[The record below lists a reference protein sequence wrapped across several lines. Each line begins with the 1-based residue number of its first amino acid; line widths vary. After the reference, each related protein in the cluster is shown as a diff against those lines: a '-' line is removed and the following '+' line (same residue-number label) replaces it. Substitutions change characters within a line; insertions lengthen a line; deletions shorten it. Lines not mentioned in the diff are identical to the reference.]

1 MTLRLIGNINEGT
14 DIGNLKKV
22 GNISGKPSD
31 IGGLKLVGNI
41 NNMPDFF
48 KRQEEEERKKLLQK
62 AHEERARALSDEQDE
77 RESLKGLLKETFKP
91 SNLASAAGDLFSGAK
106 DIVTSPLESADKAA
120 DFLTFGA
127 RNLLRDATQATHYQL
142 FGKKNIENLNKEA
155 AEKKKEFSDLI
166 VGRDDLS
173 NEEKLKLIRSLNE
186 SSKLI
191 KAGDIYDFANKTKG
205 QIAGESIG
213 ALADFLTFGT
223 ASLGLKTALSKGGV
237 KELLKFLGSKAGTK
251 HLAEQSISGAA
262 QFGLGSLGE
271 GLQEKEDGKELA
283 DRIISGAKTGA
294 IAQPLF
300 EVGGASIG
308 NLFRKS
314 IVNTKFNKLKKLAKE
329 KLGKL
334 TDEESLF
341 AKDLL
346 AKKTDEEAIIK
357 EIQSERDYLS
367 DVESEIKVEGKAT
380 DASKLTDGISKAQSE
395 DKSFD
400 EFMETAIPKGE
411 NIFYHGTSAS
421 GAKNIDKVGFIKT
434 KGGFNKGRGISVSSD
449 VSVSDAFASGE
460 VVGKSKG
467 KEGSIFAVELKPN
480 AKKIDAQEFLDI
492 RNDLAKNMD
501 LSWEEMTSSAKKMG
515 YISAE
520 QLSPAEITKLKFNKA
535 GDDVYKLLEKQGVDM
550 IDHSKRAYT
559 VGAQQSESVILNPD
573 AILSK
578 TKLKTRSQLKQ
589 LWEGGKKTKGL
600 AESVEAKAIKE
611 DVAKTLG
618 ELPEYEVRGVKSKV
632 NEAFDLVD
640 KDKAK
645 AIRIAMGE
653 EKPPVGFIPEDFYVA
668 LVKKASSEGDAEL
681 LKMLATQSNLIDE
694 ATLMGQRIRTLGE
707 IDPYSP
713 VNKIKEVNKANSDR
727 LGNIKKKV
735 DKEVKD
741 IKRKTKA
748 TVEDWSSFVNSIKC

>member
-1 MTLRLIGNINEGT
+1 MGYA
-14 DIGNLKKV
+14 DLKNKV
-22 GNISGKPSD
+22 SSGGYAKLKEKSSSFLKFSARQARAKKLAEVRSQYESKLQEAQTYADKANVYDEILKAAKSPVDFMLKEREMDTSRFAQPFRMESNISRGFNEEEIAGARGQSFYQKLKTKVKSTPSFVAETFAD
-31 IGGLKLVGNI
+31 ITDLAQAGISGGLKLAGKEDLAKRYDEKYGEQKSLNAIRDFGKPKTPEQELAFRELDVADLFVGGGLKEL
-41 NNMPDFF
+41 P
-48 KRQEEEERKKLLQK
+48 KRADEIIKVLAKTKDEKLISKVVRDLTKGVFNKKT
-62 AHEERARALSDEQDE
+62 SDE
-77 RESLKGLLKETFKP
+77 LL
-91 SNLASAAGDLFSGAK
+91 
-106 DIVTSPLESADKAA
+106 
-120 DFLTFGA
+120 
-127 RNLLRDATQATHYQL
+127 
-142 FGKKNIENLNKEA
+142 
-155 AEKKKEFSDLI
+155 EK
-166 VGRDDLS
+166 
-173 NEEKLKLIRSLNE
+173 
-186 SSKLI
+186 
-191 KAGDIYDFANKTKG
+191 T
-205 QIAGESIG
+205 
-213 ALADFLTFGT
+213 
-223 ASLGLKTALSKGGV
+223 
-237 KELLKFLGSKAGTK
+237 
-251 HLAEQSISGAA
+251 
-262 QFGLGSLGE
+262 
-271 GLQEKEDGKELA
+271 
-283 DRIISGAKTGA
+283 
-294 IAQPLF
+294 
-300 EVGGASIG
+300 
-308 NLFRKS
+308 
-314 IVNTKFNKLKKLAKE
+314 NTKVVQ
-329 KLGKL
+329 
-334 TDEESLF
+334 TYEE
-341 AKDLL
+341 
-346 AKKTDEEAIIK
+346 I
-357 EIQSERDYLS
+357 
-367 DVESEIKVEGKAT
+367 VGKAT
-380 DASKLTDGISKAQSE
+380 DASKLTDDISKAQSE

-681 LKMLATQSNLIDE
+681 LKMLATRSNLIDE